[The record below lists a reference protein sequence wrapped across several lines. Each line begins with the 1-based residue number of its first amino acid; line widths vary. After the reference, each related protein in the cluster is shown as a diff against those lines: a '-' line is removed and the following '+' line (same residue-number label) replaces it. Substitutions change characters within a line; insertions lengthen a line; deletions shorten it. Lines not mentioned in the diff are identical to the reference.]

1 MKFRDC
7 IEESD
12 LSSSYN
18 KIIKKVNADVKNVS
32 SILKYDEDDMYE
44 NPKEAEQF
52 WLNFY
57 EEMDMLKDVL
67 NGYFQLLGEIP
78 SNDEIFNDH
87 ELGKLETK
95 IRELSMLISK
105 NKDNKYYVKEYV

>member
-1 MKFRDC
+1 M
-7 IEESD
+7 
-12 LSSSYN
+12 L
-18 KIIKKVNADVKNVS
+18 KKVS

-78 SNDEIFNDH
+78 TNDEIFNDH

>member
-44 NPKEAEQF
+44 NPNSARTF
-52 WLNFY
+52 WKVF
-57 EEMDMLKDVL
+57 MMK
-67 NGYFQLLGEIP
+67 
-78 SNDEIFNDH
+78 
-87 ELGKLETK
+87 
-95 IRELSMLISK
+95 
-105 NKDNKYYVKEYV
+105 

>member
-32 SILKYDEDDMYE
+32 SILKYDEEDMYE
-44 NPKEAEQF
+44 NPNSARTF
-52 WLNFY
+52 WRSFY
-57 EEMDMLKDVL
+57 DEMNLLKGVL

-78 SNDEIFNDH
+78 GHDEIFNNQD
-87 ELGKLETK
+87 LGQIETK
-95 IRELSMLISK
+95 LRELSVLISK
-105 NKDNKYYVKEYV
+105 KLNSKDDIKI

>member
-32 SILKYDEDDMYE
+32 SILKYDEEDMYE
-44 NPKEAEQF
+44 NPNSARTF
-52 WLNFY
+52 
-57 EEMDMLKDVL
+57 
-67 NGYFQLLGEIP
+67 
-78 SNDEIFNDH
+78 
-87 ELGKLETK
+87 
-95 IRELSMLISK
+95 
-105 NKDNKYYVKEYV
+105 